1 MIMQIIK
8 ASGKK
13 EEFEPLKIQ
22 NTIMQ
27 AGASEKLAKDVL
39 KKILDEYKDKNKVK
53 SKVILNKIIDLLQE
67 KNPDIAARYDLKR
80 AIMNLGPSG
89 FPFEVYFSKILENHG
104 YQVKVGQILQG
115 KNITQEVD
123 IAAENKLRY
132 MIECK
137 YHNKLGIHTKVNV
150 AMHAYARFLDLK
162 NQFDYP
168 WLATNTK
175 CTTDLIS
182 YANGIDMKITSWQ
195 YPKKENLKAL
205 IEEKALY
212 PITIIRSIDENSK
225 QKLHDAKIV
234 LVKDLALYD
243 IEELKIK
250 TKLSKE
256 TLKIILKE
264 AKIIC
269 KFRGDKNE

>member
-1 MIMQIIK
+1 MQIIK

-39 KKILDEYKDKNKVK
+39 KKILDEYKDKNKVQ
-53 SKVILNKIIDLLQE
+53 SKAILNKIIDLLQE

-123 IAAENKLRY
+123 IVAENKLRY

-150 AMHAYARFLDLK
+150 AMHTYARFLDLK

-195 YPKKENLKAL
+195 YPKKENLKTL

-264 AKIIC
+264 AKMIC
-269 KFRGDKNE
+269 KFRGEKNE

>member
-39 KKILDEYKDKNKVK
+39 KKILDEYKDKNKVQ
-53 SKVILNKIIDLLQE
+53 SKAILNKIIDLLQE

-123 IAAENKLRY
+123 IVAENKLRY

-150 AMHAYARFLDLK
+150 AMHTYARFLDLK

-182 YANGIDMKITSWQ
+182 YANGINMKITSWQ

-212 PITIIRSIDENSK
+212 PITIIRSIDDSSK
-225 QKLHDAKIV
+225 QKLHEADIV
-234 LVKDLALYD
+234 LAKDLALYD

>member
-1 MIMQIIK
+1 MQIIK

-39 KKILDEYKDKNKVK
+39 KKILDEYKDKNKVQ
-53 SKVILNKIIDLLQE
+53 SKAILNKIIDLLQE

-123 IAAENKLRY
+123 IVAENKLRY

-150 AMHAYARFLDLK
+150 AMHTYARFLDLK

-182 YANGIDMKITSWQ
+182 YANGINMKITSWQ

-212 PITIIRSIDENSK
+212 PITIIRSIDESSK
-225 QKLHDAKIV
+225 QKLHEADIV
-234 LVKDLALYD
+234 LAKDLALYD

-264 AKIIC
+264 AKMIC
-269 KFRGDKNE
+269 KFRGEKNE